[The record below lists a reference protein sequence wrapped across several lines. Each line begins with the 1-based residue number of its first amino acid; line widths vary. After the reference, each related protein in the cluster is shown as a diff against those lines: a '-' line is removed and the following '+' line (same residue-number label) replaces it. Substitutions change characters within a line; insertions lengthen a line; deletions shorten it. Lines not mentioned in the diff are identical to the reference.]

1 MLDPVPFPGD
11 GGGPAWRILLKS
23 RKRSALAEAAAF
35 VARLAAE
42 TRGRGSSLEARINM
56 DPEEV

>member
-1 MLDPVPFPGD
+1 M
-11 GGGPAWRILLKS
+11 RIA
-23 RKRSALAEAAAF
+23 AL

-42 TRGRGSSLEARINM
+42 TRGRGRDGLRARINM